1 MIRQPGEHIAE
12 PGPRIDV
19 VELGSLD
26 QGDVVGQQRR
36 LDAPESLQSSCC
48 CDALTLGLLLS
59 AICEGDHTSL
69 AVPELQSKGHRF
81 MNGAGPWPI

>member
-69 AVPELQSKGHRF
+69 ALPDYNPKGI
-81 MNGAGPWPI
+81 AS

>member
-12 PGPRIDV
+12 PGPQIDV

-26 QGDVVGQQRR
+26 QGDVVRQLRR

-48 CDALTLGLLLS
+48 CDALTLGLSLL

-69 AVPELQSKGHRF
+69 AVPDYNPKGI
-81 MNGAGPWPI
+81 AS